1 MSNYSH
7 VFQEFRPIVE
17 QSTEDRLYF
26 LEEDR
31 WIGYPAAND
40 LLDQLK
46 GFLTLPKRSRM
57 PNLLVLSKP
66 NNGKTSIINQFFK
79 LYGEGYVNAENNAV
93 KPVII
98 VQAPVSPDEKA
109 LYMAILDKFWVPFRE
124 RDPVAKLRYQ
134 VVHCLK
140 LYEVKL
146 LIIDEMN
153 SLLCG
158 SPIKQ
163 RTVMNA
169 IKYLCNETQI
179 PIVGFGTEEA
189 ISVLRTD
196 PQHVS
201 RFRVVNLPLWK
212 LDKDF
217 QAMVNKFEKVLP
229 LKQAS
234 KLAEPA
240 TVKYLHDITDGNL
253 GNLRTILRDAAKKA
267 VVSGQEFID
276 RSLLESVK

>member
-1 MSNYSH
+1 MSNYPH
-7 VFQEFRPIVE
+7 IFQEFRPIVDKPNE
-17 QSTEDRLYF
+17 ERLYF

-46 GFLTLPKRSRM
+46 GMLTLPKRSRM

-79 LYGEGYVNAENNAV
+79 LYGEGYTNEFNNAV
-93 KPVII
+93 KPVIV

-109 LYMAILDKFWVPFRE
+109 LYMAILDRFWEPFRE

-158 SPIKQ
+158 TPIKQ

-189 ISVLRTD
+189 VRVLYTD

-201 RFRVVNLPLWK
+201 RFRVVNLPLWQ

-217 QAMVNKFEKVLP
+217 QVIVNKFEKVLP
-229 LKQAS
+229 LKQPS
-234 KLAEPA
+234 RLAEPA
-240 TVKYLHDITDGNL
+240 TVKYLHDITEGNL
-253 GNLRTILRDAAKKA
+253 GNLRSLLREAAKKA
-267 VVSGQEFID
+267 IITGQEYID
-276 RSLLESVK
+276 HQLLESLK

>member
-1 MSNYSH
+1 MSNYPH
-7 VFQEFRPIVE
+7 IFQEFRPIVD
-17 QSTEDRLYF
+17 QSHEERLYF

-46 GFLTLPKRSRM
+46 GMLTLPKRSRM

-79 LYGEGYVNAENNAV
+79 LYGEGYTNEFNNAV
-93 KPVII
+93 KPVIV

-109 LYMAILDKFWVPFRE
+109 LYMAILDRFWEPFRE

-158 SPIKQ
+158 TPIKQ

-189 ISVLRTD
+189 VRVLYTD

-201 RFRVVNLPLWK
+201 RFRVVNLPLWQ

-217 QAMVNKFEKVLP
+217 QVIVNKFEKVLP
-229 LKQAS
+229 LKQPS
-234 KLAEPA
+234 RLAEPA
-240 TVKYLHDITDGNL
+240 TVKYLHDITEGNL
-253 GNLRTILRDAAKKA
+253 GNLRSLLREAAKKA
-267 VVSGQEFID
+267 IITGQEYID
-276 RSLLESVK
+276 HQLLESLK

>member
-1 MSNYSH
+1 M
-7 VFQEFRPIVE
+7 
-17 QSTEDRLYF
+17 LA
-26 LEEDR
+26 
-31 WIGYPAAND
+31 GC
-40 LLDQLK
+40 LL
-46 GFLTLPKRSRM
+46 
-57 PNLLVLSKP
+57 
-66 NNGKTSIINQFFK
+66 FK
-79 LYGEGYVNAENNAV
+79 LYGEGYTNEFNNAV
-93 KPVII
+93 KPVIV

-109 LYMAILDKFWVPFRE
+109 LYMAILDRFWEPFRE

-158 SPIKQ
+158 TPIKQ

-189 ISVLRTD
+189 VRVLYTD

-201 RFRVVNLPLWK
+201 RFRVVNLPLWQ

-217 QAMVNKFEKVLP
+217 QVIVNKFEKVLP
-229 LKQAS
+229 LKQPS
-234 KLAEPA
+234 RLAEPA
-240 TVKYLHDITDGNL
+240 TVKYLHDITEGNL
-253 GNLRTILRDAAKKA
+253 GNLRSLLREAAKKA
-267 VVSGQEFID
+267 IITGQEYID
-276 RSLLESVK
+276 HQLLESLK

>member
-1 MSNYSH
+1 MSNYPH
-7 VFQEFRPIVE
+7 IFQEFRPIVD
-17 QSTEDRLYF
+17 QSNEDRLYF

-46 GFLTLPKRSRM
+46 GMLTLPKRSRM

-79 LYGEGYVNAENNAV
+79 LYGEGYINELNNAV
-93 KPVII
+93 KPVIV

-109 LYMAILDKFWVPFRE
+109 LYMAILDRFWEPFRE

-158 SPIKQ
+158 TPIKQ

-169 IKYLCNETQI
+169 IKYLCNETHI
-179 PIVGFGTEEA
+179 PVVGFGTEEA
-189 ISVLRTD
+189 VRVLYTD

-201 RFRVVNLPLWK
+201 RFRVVNLPLWQ
-212 LDKDF
+212 LDKEF
-217 QAMVNKFEKVLP
+217 QALVNKFEKVLP
-229 LKQAS
+229 LKQPS
-234 KLAEPA
+234 RLAEPA
-240 TVKYLHDITDGNL
+240 TVKYLHDITEGNL
-253 GNLRTILRDAAKKA
+253 GNLRSLLREAAKKA
-267 VVSGQEFID
+267 IISGQEYID
-276 RSLLESVK
+276 HHLLEDVR

>member
-1 MSNYSH
+1 M
-7 VFQEFRPIVE
+7 FQEFRPIVD
-17 QSTEDRLYF
+17 QSNEDRLYF

-46 GFLTLPKRSRM
+46 GMLTLPKRSRM

-79 LYGEGYVNAENNAV
+79 LYGEGYINELNNAI
-93 KPVII
+93 KPVIV

-109 LYMAILDKFWVPFRE
+109 LYMAILDRFWEPFRE

-158 SPIKQ
+158 TPIKQ

-179 PIVGFGTEEA
+179 PVVGFGTEEA
-189 ISVLRTD
+189 VRVLYTD

-201 RFRVVNLPLWK
+201 RFRVVNLPLWQ
-212 LDKDF
+212 LDKEF
-217 QAMVNKFEKVLP
+217 QALVNKFEKVLP
-229 LKQAS
+229 LKQPS
-234 KLAEPA
+234 RLAEPA
-240 TVKYLHDITDGNL
+240 TVKYLHDITEGNV
-253 GNLRTILRDAAKKA
+253 GNLRSLLREAAKKA
-267 VVSGQEFID
+267 IISGQEYID
-276 RSLLESVK
+276 HHLLEDVR